1 MRTTVNE
8 KLDRHVPISNQPEE
22 KILEI
27 IDLCTEQ
34 FPEFVGRARKRI
46 RTYLKTC
53 RKLKRKREDDGLEGS
68 APRVTSVK
76 ILSLNNKMNMHDQ
89 SESNDF

>member
-76 ILSLNNKMNMHDQ
+76 ILSLNNKMNLHDQ
-89 SESNDF
+89 SKSNDF

>member
-68 APRVTSVK
+68 APRVNSVK
-76 ILSLNNKMNMHDQ
+76 NFITKKIK
-89 SESNDF
+89 

>member
-68 APRVTSVK
+68 APRVNSVK
-76 ILSLNNKMNMHDQ
+76 ILSLNNEMNIHGQ
-89 SESNDF
+89 SISNNF

>member
-76 ILSLNNKMNMHDQ
+76 ILSLDNKMNMHDQ
-89 SESNDF
+89 SKSNDF

>member
-68 APRVTSVK
+68 APRVNSVK
-76 ILSLNNKMNMHDQ
+76 ILSLNNEMDIHDQ
-89 SESNDF
+89 SISNNF

>member
-1 MRTTVNE
+1 MRITVNE

-68 APRVTSVK
+68 APRVNSVK
-76 ILSLNNKMNMHDQ
+76 ILSLNNEMNIHDQ
-89 SESNDF
+89 SISNNF

>member
-68 APRVTSVK
+68 APRVNSVK
-76 ILSLNNKMNMHDQ
+76 ILSLNNEMNIHDQ
-89 SESNDF
+89 SISNNF

>member
-76 ILSLNNKMNMHDQ
+76 ILSLNNKMNMHVQ
-89 SESNDF
+89 SKSNNF

>member
-76 ILSLNNKMNMHDQ
+76 ILSLNNKMNIHDQ
-89 SESNDF
+89 SISNNF

>member
-27 IDLCTEQ
+27 IDLCTEK

-68 APRVTSVK
+68 APRVNSVK

-89 SESNDF
+89 SKSNDF

>member
-76 ILSLNNKMNMHDQ
+76 ILSLNNKMNIHDQ
-89 SESNDF
+89 S

>member
-89 SESNDF
+89 SKSNDF